1 MNKIILPVFITVV
14 SFVLPACGGIG
25 FVLFA
30 GGDSSSQLSG
40 VSSVPSNNEPNWIAE
55 QFSNDST
62 YKDLC
67 SVPRIGPDSN
77 GDTFLDS
84 QGTTMHEKMWL
95 RSWTNDTYLWYR
107 EVDDN
112 DPSLFSVADYFSQ
125 LQTDELTASGSFK
138 DNFHFSQS
146 TEDYNQRT
154 QSGVTSGYGISWEF
168 ISSSSPRRLIVR
180 YTEPNSPASI
190 AGVSRGFELKILDGI
205 DFVNSSAQTDLD
217 QINAVLFP
225 SDDSQTFNF
234 VFSDDAGNEVLNT
247 NLTSANIELQPVQ
260 NVTVIDT
267 DAGRLGYMQFNSFI
281 RTGQQGLIDGFQQFV
296 DQGVTELVIDLR
308 YNGGGLLAMASQ
320 MAYMVAGSAQT
331 NNQTFE
337 TLQFNDKY
345 PNVDPVTGN
354 TLQPTPF
361 YTREIDWTT
370 SQFTDNILPSLDLT
384 RVFILATDNTC
395 SASEAVING
404 LRGID
409 VEVVLMGD
417 TTCGKPYGFYPTDNC
432 STTYF
437 TIQFQ
442 GINAKGFGEYSE
454 GFSPVSSPIFEDQ
467 LPGCTIT
474 DDFTQV
480 LGNEKEALLASAIE
494 YAETGVC
501 LIQNKTANKP
511 ISKSVINGNLNKSG
525 IAIKTPNTILDSIK
539 IFTPISEPA
548 GL

>member
-1 MNKIILPVFITVV
+1 MNKKILSVLITVL
-14 SFVLPACGGIG
+14 SCVLYACGG
-25 FVLFA
+25 
-30 GGDSSSQLSG
+30 SNSE
-40 VSSVPSNNEPNWIAE
+40 PSNVPPISNTNEPNWIAG
-55 QFSNDST
+55 QFSNDSI

-67 SVPRIGPDSN
+67 AVPRTAPDSN

-84 QGTTMHEKMWL
+84 QGSSMHEKMWL
-95 RSWTNDTYLWYR
+95 RSWTNDTYLWYS

-112 DPSLFSVADYFSQ
+112 NPSPFSVAAYFNQ
-125 LQTDELTASGSFK
+125 LKTNERTASATFK

-168 ISSSSPRRLIVR
+168 VSSSSPRRLIVR
-180 YTEPNSPASI
+180 YTEPSSPAAI
-190 AGVSRGFELKILDGI
+190 ASVSRGYELKTIDGI
-205 DFVNSSAQTDLD
+205 DF
-217 QINAVLFP
+217 INATSQANVDRINAALFP
-225 SDDSQTFNF
+225 SDAGQTFNF
-234 VFSDDAGNEVLNT
+234 VFTDEAENEVLAV
-247 NLTSANIELQPVQ
+247 NLTSENIELQPVQ
-260 NVTVIDT
+260 NVKVIDT
-267 DAGRLGYMQFNSFI
+267 GLGRMGYMQFNSFI

-320 MAYMVAGSAQT
+320 VAYMVAGSAQT

-337 TLQFNDKY
+337 SLQFNDKY

-354 TLQPTPF
+354 TLRQTPF

-370 SQFTDNILPSLDLT
+370 SQFINDSPLPTVNLT

-409 VEVVLMGD
+409 VEVVLIGN

-442 GINAKGFGEYSE
+442 GVNAKGFGEYSE
-454 GFSPVSSPIFEDQ
+454 GFLPVTSPIFDDQ
-467 LPGCTIT
+467 LPGCTVT

-480 LGNEKEALLASAIE
+480 LGNENEALLAAAIG

-501 LIQNKTANKP
+501 TNQNKPANKP
-511 ISKSVINGNLNKSG
+511 KNKSVNENSLHKSG

-539 IFTPISEPA
+539 IFTPITEPTE
-548 GL
+548 L

>member
-1 MNKIILPVFITVV
+1 MNQIILSTLIIV
-14 SFVLPACGGIG
+14 SSFGLNACGGG
-25 FVLFA
+25 N
-30 GGDSSSQLSG
+30 SQT
-40 VSSVPSNNEPNWIAE
+40 PSFPPPPSIQEPDWIAG
-55 QFSNDST
+55 QFSDDSI
-62 YKDLC
+62 YKNLC
-67 SVPRIGPDSN
+67 AVPRTGPDSN

-84 QGTTMHEKMWL
+84 QGTSMHEKMWL
-95 RSWTNDTYLWYR
+95 RSWTNDTYLWYS

-112 DPSLFSVADYFSQ
+112 NPAAFSVANYFSQ
-125 LQTDELTASGSFK
+125 LKTNELTVSGSFK

-168 ISSSSPRRLIVR
+168 VSATSPRRLIVR
-180 YTEPNSPASI
+180 FTEPNSPAAI
-190 AGVSRGFELKILDGI
+190 AGVLRGYELKRIDDI
-205 DFVNSSAQTDLD
+205 DFVNASEQADVD
-217 QINAVLFP
+217 QINAALFP
-225 SDDSQTFNF
+225 SDAGGVFNF
-234 VFSDDAGNEVLNT
+234 VFSDKAGNQILET

-260 NVTVIDT
+260 NVKVIDT
-267 DAGRLGYMQFNSFI
+267 AAGKMGYMQFNSFI
-281 RTGQQGLIDGFQQFV
+281 RAGQDGLIDGFQEFV

-320 MAYMVAGSAQT
+320 VAYMVAGSAQT

-345 PNVDPVTGN
+345 PNVDPITGD

-370 SQFTDNILPSLDLT
+370 NQFTNNTLPSVDLT

-404 LRGID
+404 LRGIN
-409 VEVVLMGD
+409 VEVVLIGD

-442 GINAKGFGEYSE
+442 GVNAKGFGEYSE
-454 GFSPVSSPIFEDQ
+454 GFLPVNSPVFDDE
-467 LPGCTIT
+467 LPGCKVT
-474 DDFTQV
+474 DDFTQS
-480 LGNEKEALLASAIE
+480 LGNEGESLLASAIS
-494 YAETGVC
+494 YAETSSC
-501 LIQNKTANKP
+501 PIQNKP
-511 ISKSVINGNLNKSG
+511 SG
-525 IAIKTPNTILDSIK
+525 KAKIKAAKIQGSSIAIKTPNTLLESMKIL
-539 IFTPISEPA
+539 TPISEPTTW
-548 GL
+548 

>member
-14 SFVLPACGGIG
+14 SFALSACGGIG

-30 GGDSSSQLSG
+30 GGDSSSQLSD
-40 VSSVPSNNEPNWIAE
+40 VPPVPSNNEPNWIAG
-55 QFSNDST
+55 QFANDST

-77 GDTFLDS
+77 GDIFLDS

-138 DNFHFSQS
+138 DDFHFSQS

-190 AGVSRGFELKILDGI
+190 AGVSRGFELKMLDGI
-205 DFVNSSAQTDLD
+205 DFVNSSAQTDVD
-217 QINAVLFP
+217 QINSVLFP

-281 RTGQQGLIDGFQQFV
+281 RTGQQGLIDGFQKFV

-345 PNVDPVTGN
+345 PNVDPVTGD
-354 TLQPTPF
+354 TLRPTPF

-370 SQFTDNILPSLDLT
+370 NQFTDKTLPSVDLT
-384 RVFILATDNTC
+384 RVFILATDSTC

-442 GINAKGFGEYSE
+442 GVNAKGFGEYSE
-454 GFSPVSSPIFEDQ
+454 GFSPVSSPIFADQ
-467 LPGCTIT
+467 LPGCPVT

>member
-1 MNKIILPVFITVV
+1 
-14 SFVLPACGGIG
+14 
-25 FVLFA
+25 
-30 GGDSSSQLSG
+30 
-40 VSSVPSNNEPNWIAE
+40 
-55 QFSNDST
+55 
-62 YKDLC
+62 
-67 SVPRIGPDSN
+67 
-77 GDTFLDS
+77 
-84 QGTTMHEKMWL
+84 
-95 RSWTNDTYLWYR
+95 
-107 EVDDN
+107 
-112 DPSLFSVADYFSQ
+112 
-125 LQTDELTASGSFK
+125 
-138 DNFHFSQS
+138 
-146 TEDYNQRT
+146 
-154 QSGVTSGYGISWEF
+154 
-168 ISSSSPRRLIVR
+168 
-180 YTEPNSPASI
+180 
-190 AGVSRGFELKILDGI
+190 
-205 DFVNSSAQTDLD
+205 
-217 QINAVLFP
+217 
-225 SDDSQTFNF
+225 
-234 VFSDDAGNEVLNT
+234 VLNT

-281 RTGQQGLIDGFQQFV
+281 RTGQQGLIDGFQKFV

-345 PNVDPVTGN
+345 PNVDPVTGD
-354 TLQPTPF
+354 TLRPTPF

-370 SQFTDNILPSLDLT
+370 NQFTDKTLPSVDLT
-384 RVFILATDNTC
+384 RVFILATDSTC

-442 GINAKGFGEYSE
+442 GVNAKGFGEYSE
-454 GFSPVSSPIFEDQ
+454 GFSPVSSPIFADQ
-467 LPGCTIT
+467 LPGCPVT

>member
-1 MNKIILPVFITVV
+1 MNKIILSVFITVV
-14 SFVLPACGGIG
+14 SFVLSACGGIG

-30 GGDSSSQLSG
+30 GGDSSSQLSD
-40 VSSVPSNNEPNWIAE
+40 VAPVPSNNEPNWIAG

-67 SVPRIGPDSN
+67 SLPRIGPDSN

-84 QGTTMHEKMWL
+84 QGTAMHEKMWL

-138 DNFHFSQS
+138 DDFHFSQS

-190 AGVSRGFELKILDGI
+190 AGVSRGFELKMLDGI
-205 DFVNSSAQTDLD
+205 DFVNSSAQTDVD
-217 QINAVLFP
+217 QINSVLFP

-281 RTGQQGLIDGFQQFV
+281 RTGQQGLIDGFQKFV

-345 PNVDPVTGN
+345 PNVDPVTGD
-354 TLQPTPF
+354 TLRPTPF

-370 SQFTDNILPSLDLT
+370 NQFTDKTLPSVDLT
-384 RVFILATDNTC
+384 RVFILATDSTC

-442 GINAKGFGEYSE
+442 GVNAKGFGEYSE
-454 GFSPVSSPIFEDQ
+454 GFSPVSSPIFADQ
-467 LPGCTIT
+467 LPGCPVT